1 METRSRRKKKAYK
14 WNFKQQKFE
23 LVGINENCITKS
35 HKCSQPVCVQCG
47 KLLGIVDYW
56 SSIQYYDEEANSYFV
71 CLDCYY
77 MEQGEKEK
85 TIKEIKLNK
94 FKEIKERNK
103 NESKN

>member
-1 METRSRRKKKAYK
+1 METRNRRKKKAYK

-23 LVGINENCITKS
+23 LVDINENCITKS
-35 HKCSQPVCVQCG
+35 HKCSHPVCVQCG
-47 KLLGIVDYW
+47 KLLGIVDDW
-56 SSIQYYDEEANSYFV
+56 SSIQYYDEEANSYFI

-77 MEQGEKEK
+77 IEQGEEEK
-85 TIKEIKLNK
+85 AIKEIKLNK